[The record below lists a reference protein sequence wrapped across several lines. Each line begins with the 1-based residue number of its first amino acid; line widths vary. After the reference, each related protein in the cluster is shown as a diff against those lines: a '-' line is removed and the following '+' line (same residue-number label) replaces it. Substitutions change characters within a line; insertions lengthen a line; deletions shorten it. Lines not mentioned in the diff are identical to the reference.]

1 MTSQA
6 RSSQACSV
14 VTEAASAA
22 LASVSAGTTALRAN
36 ELSVE
41 TRQAGARTI
50 VVVIGRI
57 ATEVGLDPGG
67 FRFSEC

>member
-1 MTSQA
+1 M
-6 RSSQACSV
+6 

-41 TRQAGARTI
+41 TGQAGARTI

-57 ATEVGLDPGG
+57 ATEVGPRSRRLPVLRMLD
-67 FRFSEC
+67 